1 MGNDQYDLDFNIDN
15 ISVDPIDVKGVD
27 DTFTIT
33 LPNMD
38 DTISFDSVYTTGTG
52 GYSFD
57 NFYNPGIDVTAGD
70 LKIHDEGDIKV
81 GDRSLKEFMN
91 KVEERMNILHI
102 NPELENQWGEL
113 KKLGDEYRQLEREL
127 LEKNRMWETLKKS

>member
-1 MGNDQYDLDFNIDN
+1 MGNDQYDFDFDIDA

-33 LPNMD
+33 LPNID

-52 GYSFD
+52 EYSFE

-70 LKIHDEGDIKV
+70 LTIHDQGDIKV

-91 KVEERMNILHI
+91 KVEERMNILHV
-102 NPELENQWGEL
+102 NPELENQWEEL
-113 KKLGDEYRQLEREL
+113 KKLGEEYRQLEREL

>member
-15 ISVDPIDVKGVD
+15 ISVDPIDVKCVD

-52 GYSFD
+52 DYSFD
-57 NFYNPGIDVTAGD
+57 NFYNPGIDITAGD

-81 GDRSLKEFMN
+81 GDRSLKEFMD
-91 KVEERMNILHI
+91 KVEERMNILHV
-102 NPELENQWGEL
+102 NPELEDQWEEL